1 MKSGNLCAFE
11 ACRRP
16 LAIEVEQSGR
26 TSIVSQEA
34 HIVAEKPD
42 GPRGESALTLEER
55 NSYPNLVLV
64 CCASSITKSWMT
76 TQKRSLSMCF
86 WQ

>member
-64 CCASSITKSWMT
+64 CCASSITKS
-76 TQKRSLSMCF
+76 
-86 WQ
+86 

>member
-42 GPRGESALTLEER
+42 LTKQLHK
-55 NSYPNLVLV
+55 VIDGV
-64 CCASSITKSWMT
+64 CETVH
-76 TQKRSLSMCF
+76 
-86 WQ
+86 